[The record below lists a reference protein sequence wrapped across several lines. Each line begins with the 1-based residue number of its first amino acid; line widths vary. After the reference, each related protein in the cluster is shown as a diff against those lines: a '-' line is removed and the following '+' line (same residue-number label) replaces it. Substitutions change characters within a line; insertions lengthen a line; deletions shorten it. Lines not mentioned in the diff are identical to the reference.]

1 MRHILGCDVHKR
13 YSIFVAISA
22 HGKRSK
28 PVRVEHDRIAFSA
41 FLQTLP
47 PHCDIAVEAT
57 GHWYW
62 IIDEMEQAE
71 HRPHLANP
79 HESKKLMGK
88 PNKHDA
94 LDAGGLGILLHNG
107 TLPEAWIPPGELR
120 DIRELLRTRM
130 FLRDQRTAFK
140 HRIHAAIDRYGLHND
155 AISDLFGKA
164 GREFL
169 LHQLTGLP
177 PETRSMLL
185 LQLQTMDDLEPRIAA
200 IEARIAVRIQ
210 PSPEVQLLMTIPGVG
225 EILGPLL
232 WLEIGNVERFPRA
245 ENLASYA
252 GLVPRVFSS
261 GGHITHGHTNRF
273 VNRYLRW
280 GFIEAANCAVRQ
292 HAYHD
297 SHVGLLFQRLL
308 PTRRYGRAIVAVA
321 RHLAEASY
329 WILRKRQAYRPP
341 QPKLSKEK
349 VLSSRNG

>member
-13 YSIFVAISA
+13 YSIFVAINGR
-22 HGKRSK
+22 GKQSK
-28 PVRVEHDRIAFSA
+28 PVRVEHERAAFRA
-41 FLQTLP
+41 FLESLP
-47 PHCDIAVEAT
+47 PHSDIAVEAT

-79 HESKKLMGK
+79 HESKKRMGK

-120 DIRELLRTRM
+120 DQRELLRTRM
-130 FLRDQRTAFK
+130 ALRDLRTALK

-155 AISDLFGKA
+155 ALSDLFGKA

-169 LHQLTGLP
+169 LRQITGLP
-177 PETRSMLL
+177 PETRSMLF
-185 LQLQTMDDLEPRIAA
+185 LQLEVMDDLEPRIAD
-200 IEARIAVRIQ
+200 IEARIAARIQ

-225 EILGPLL
+225 KILGPLL

-261 GGHITHGHTNRF
+261 GGHITHGHTSRY
-273 VNRYLRW
+273 VNHYLRW
-280 GFIEAANCAVRQ
+280 GFIEAATCAVR
-292 HAYHD
+292 HHSFHD
-297 SHVGLLFQRLL
+297 SHVGVLFQRLL
-308 PTRRYGRAIVAVA
+308 PTRGYGRAIVAVA

-329 WILRKRQAYRPP
+329 WMLRKRQAYRPP
-341 QPKLSKEK
+341 QPKLSEEK
-349 VLSSRNG
+349 LLSSRIG